1 MFYVQILYFLAILI
15 IAVPM
20 SVMYNYWRSALALK
34 WREALTRQLV
44 DKYYANRTFYVLETT
59 REIDNPDQRIAEDV
73 SEFTSTS
80 LEFFFMLFS
89 SITNLF
95 SFSIVLYQISPL
107 LFFALIVYALFGSYV
122 TAWLGKTLVGLY
134 YRQLQKEADFRFGL
148 IRTREYAES
157 IAFYDSTATQEKT
170 NIWNLFQ
177 NIVTNKMSIIRTQ
190 RKLQT
195 FTTAYEYIVYV
206 IPYLV
211 VAPLYLNGLTD
222 LGAITQSSE
231 AFYNVKSD
239 LSIIIDYFEDISLFS
254 AGLNRLNTFMQRIE
268 VGGWDLPNDLQDD
281 QYDNV
286 IHKSKDD
293 FDLEA
298 FQNDKN
304 SSNTIHTFAT
314 TVKTRVDSKINIMN
328 ISPLSLVAD
337 SDGYADHFSSVNIV
351 LQCKNLTVMTPD
363 SSRVLIGDVNRQGS
377 LSSNETGVDFSIMKN
392 DRLLIVGPSGCGKS
406 SLIRVI
412 AGLWEMGSGDV
423 LWNADMML
431 SEEDIHTKS
440 TDSYEF
446 SDNGVKKL
454 PSSILFLPQKPY
466 NVVGT
471 LRQQISY
478 PSIVD
483 DSDDW
488 SIQED
493 SYLLDILEKVKLGDL
508 ALRVGNGNER
518 KGLNATKDWSK
529 VLSLGEQQR
538 LAFARIL
545 YNKPSVVALDEAT
558 SALDKDAEESVY
570 NLLIETNTTYISV
583 GHNPSLLR
591 FHQKKLV
598 LYGPTHN
605 LKIENIPH
613 ISATNTS
620 KLF

>member
-1 MFYVQILYFLAILI
+1 
-15 IAVPM
+15 
-20 SVMYNYWRSALALK
+20 MYNYWRSALALK

-89 SITNLF
+89 SVTNLF

-107 LFFALIVYALFGSYV
+107 LFFALIMYAMFGSYV

-177 NIVTNKMSIIRTQ
+177 NIVTNKMSIISTQ

-268 VGGWDLPNDLQDD
+268 VGGWDLPNDLHDD
-281 QYDNV
+281 QYDSV
-286 IHKSKDD
+286 IPKSKDD

-363 SSRVLIGDVNRQGS
+363 SSRVLIGDISRQGS

-431 SEEDIHTKS
+431 SEEDIQTKS

-598 LYGPTHN
+598 LYGPTHD
-605 LKIENIPH
+605 LKIENIPNV
-613 ISATNTS
+613 SATNNS

>member
-1 MFYVQILYFLAILI
+1 
-15 IAVPM
+15 M

-107 LFFALIVYALFGSYV
+107 LFFALIMYALFGSYV

>member
-1 MFYVQILYFLAILI
+1 
-15 IAVPM
+15 
-20 SVMYNYWRSALALK
+20 
-34 WREALTRQLV
+34 
-44 DKYYANRTFYVLETT
+44 
-59 REIDNPDQRIAEDV
+59 
-73 SEFTSTS
+73 
-80 LEFFFMLFS
+80 
-89 SITNLF
+89 
-95 SFSIVLYQISPL
+95 
-107 LFFALIVYALFGSYV
+107 
-122 TAWLGKTLVGLY
+122 
-134 YRQLQKEADFRFGL
+134 
-148 IRTREYAES
+148 
-157 IAFYDSTATQEKT
+157 
-170 NIWNLFQ
+170 
-177 NIVTNKMSIIRTQ
+177 
-190 RKLQT
+190 
-195 FTTAYEYIVYV
+195 
-206 IPYLV
+206 
-211 VAPLYLNGLTD
+211 
-222 LGAITQSSE
+222 
-231 AFYNVKSD
+231 
-239 LSIIIDYFEDISLFS
+239 
-254 AGLNRLNTFMQRIE
+254 
-268 VGGWDLPNDLQDD
+268 
-281 QYDNV
+281 
-286 IHKSKDD
+286 
-293 FDLEA
+293 
-298 FQNDKN
+298 
-304 SSNTIHTFAT
+304 
-314 TVKTRVDSKINIMN
+314 
-328 ISPLSLVAD
+328 
-337 SDGYADHFSSVNIV
+337 
-351 LQCKNLTVMTPD
+351 
-363 SSRVLIGDVNRQGS
+363 
-377 LSSNETGVDFSIMKN
+377 
-392 DRLLIVGPSGCGKS
+392 
-406 SLIRVI
+406 
-412 AGLWEMGSGDV
+412 
-423 LWNADMML
+423 MML

-466 NVVGT
+466 NVIGT

-518 KGLNATKDWSK
+518 KGLNANKDWSK

-613 ISATNTS
+613 ISTTNTS